1 MAQQTIYANII
12 LPDLA
17 ATKKMAARLASV
29 LKSGDVVAL
38 DGALGAGK
46 TEFCRAVIHAFGYR
60 GDVPS
65 PTFTLLQ
72 IYQPDEDCPPLW
84 HMDLYRL
91 EHPEEAF
98 ELGIEDGFETAI
110 SLIEWPSRLGRYL
123 PEGVLTLRLDIA
135 PDGISRKLAI
145 IGGDAWAA
153 RLGSGSLGDG
163 LFDD

>member
-1 MAQQTIYANII
+1 MAQQTIYADVT

-17 ATKKMAARLASV
+17 ATKKMAARLAPV

-46 TEFCRAVIHAFGYR
+46 TEFCRAVIHALGYR

-72 IYQPDEDCPPLW
+72 IYQPTGDCPPLW

-98 ELGIEDGFETAI
+98 ELGMEEGFETAI

-135 PDGISRKLAI
+135 PDGLSRKLMI

-153 RLGSGSLGDG
+153 RLGSGRLGDG

>member
-1 MAQQTIYANII
+1 MAQQIIYADVT

-123 PEGVLTLRLDIA
+123 PEGGLTLRLDIA